1 MVHLSLASQPFDLTQ
16 YSVGVIYLTIFNL
29 PRHLRNKQQYSILV
43 GVMPGPKEAK
53 RDINSFLRP
62 LVQELSLLWEGEYI
76 SVYNY
81 GESQLIRAALL
92 CVACDIPAARKVAGD
107 LGHSANYGCSK
118 CNKLFPGTVGNKDYS
133 GFNRTLWT
141 PRTNSGHRS
150 SVNNIRQCL
159 NKTRR
164 NRAESECGCR
174 YSVLLELEYFDPV
187 RMVVIDPMHNLFLG
201 SAKHIMK
208 DLWLDGTSDN
218 YTDQIQECK
227 NVWTTSMFHLIVEE
241 FLES

>member
-1 MVHLSLASQPFDLTQ
+1 M
-16 YSVGVIYLTIFNL
+16 
-29 PRHLRNKQQYSILV
+29 RN
-43 GVMPGPKEAK
+43 
-53 RDINSFLRP
+53 N
-62 LVQELSLLWEGEYI
+62 
-76 SVYNY
+76 
-81 GESQLIRAALL
+81 
-92 CVACDIPAARKVAGD
+92 
-107 LGHSANYGCSK
+107 SK
-118 CNKLFPGTVGNKDYS
+118 CNKLFPGTVGYS

-164 NRAESECGCR
+164 NRAESECGCKCKCGCR

-208 DLWLDGTSDN
+208 DLWLDGTSDILTKSRN
-218 YTDQIQECK
+218 AKTCGRLPCSTWLWKNSWKARIQFLWIHCQSVQK
-227 NVWTTSMFHLIVEE
+227 LGCTVFYPCNVRPSWYNSLRMLASLCTGFHYVLACRILCRFALTTRDIQLADALLLCFCTKVEQL
-241 FLES
+241 FGPSSITPNILLTCTYS